1 MTRRTSKGSA
11 AQSIVLAQEWLV
23 SNSRGASR
31 KLRFRHGDVE
41 VVSGMELA
49 ELYYFTGNL
58 SDDESVSAN
67 SFRLQQRTEPL
78 LKDVAESLQA
88 LLGAASKARRAMD
101 TYDRIL
107 NQFFEGGASSLQE
120 SSKRRRNTLVE
131 IVAKTRELCSQ
142 TPQLAKR
149 ERGGSDRGDCEA
161 RECARRDR
169 CCPPNGPPC
178 EPEVS
183 RYRRGRAPGR
193 PAAPARRVFRW
204 PAQEMGR
211 TDQGCR
217 KEACRATGGCAES
230 LGPIEIVNLS
240 DFAGW

>member
-149 ERGGSDRGDCEA
+149 ERGARIEA
-161 RECARRDR
+161 IARRANAR
-169 CCPPNGPPC
+169 GVIAAVRRMGLP
-178 EPEVS
+178 VS
-183 RYRRGRAPGR
+183 PKSVAIAAVALQVDLPLRRDESFDGRRKKWGELIKAVERR
-193 PAAPARRVFRW
+193 PVVRRAVVRRV
-204 PAQEMGR
+204 
-211 TDQGCR
+211 
-217 KEACRATGGCAES
+217 
-230 LGPIEIVNLS
+230 
-240 DFAGW
+240 